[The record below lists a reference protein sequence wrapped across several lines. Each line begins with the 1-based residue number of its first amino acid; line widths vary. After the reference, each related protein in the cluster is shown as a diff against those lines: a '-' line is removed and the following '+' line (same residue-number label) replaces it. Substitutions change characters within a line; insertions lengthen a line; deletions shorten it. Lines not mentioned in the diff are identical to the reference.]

1 MDWTPFKTL
10 ESVHPNSCLPRLQN
24 VILLGGRDFA
34 DVMKIRWGRI
44 RLAWVLIQWLVSLEK
59 RGKIGDTDRHTG
71 KKAMWRQ
78 RPEYKFLL
86 D

>member
-1 MDWTPFKTL
+1 MDWTPFKNL

-24 VILLGGRDFA
+24 VILLGSRDFA
-34 DVMKIRWGRI
+34 DVMKIRWGHI

-59 RGKIGDTDRHTG
+59 RGTIGDTDRHTG